1 MQEEVSAR
9 FLHTWSQTPLTSARF
24 LHTRSQPGPSSGTTI
39 TARAPL
45 VATFYK
51 NAANIML
58 RPALRM
64 RGLALTDFTR
74 HCALPVSL
82 PLSHTPRRLG
92 HDGSKGDGGSSQ
104 EPLAR
109 MWRML
114 CGLWKLRNVEKE
126 LLDKHNFTKDLSNLA
141 CRSQLIPFE

>member
-51 NAANIML
+51 NAANIDT
-58 RPALRM
+58 
-64 RGLALTDFTR
+64 RGGWLEGD
-74 HCALPVSL
+74 V
-82 PLSHTPRRLG
+82 RRA
-92 HDGSKGDGGSSQ
+92 HQWDTVHSKRLCGSSQ
-104 EPLAR
+104 
-109 MWRML
+109 
-114 CGLWKLRNVEKE
+114 VVVQ
-126 LLDKHNFTKDLSNLA
+126 DV
-141 CRSQLIPFE
+141 